1 MKTPLSQTF
10 LGPAIAHRGL
20 HKANEHCYENSLT
33 AILGAIKSGYGI
45 EVDLQ
50 LSSDGHAMVFH
61 DYTLD
66 RMTSHNGPINQLPA
80 KELEQ
85 IFLND
90 SKDTIMQLSTLLKH
104 VSGRAPLLIELKDQ
118 SVCLGP
124 TTGILEKAV
133 AQALEG
139 YEGAVAIMS
148 FNPTS
153 VKAMANLAPQIARG
167 LATDAFK
174 ANEWPKVKGQ
184 RLQQLRR
191 LGNYEAIQASFI
203 SHDYRDLASYRLAGI
218 KASGDPILCWTVTT
232 HEDEKTARVIAD
244 NITFETYLPDLP

>member
-20 HKANEHCYENSLT
+20 HKANENCCENSLT
-33 AILGAIKSGYGI
+33 AILGAIKAGYGI

-80 KELEQ
+80 KELER
-85 IFLND
+85 IFLSD

-118 SVCLGP
+118 SMSLGP

-139 YEGAVAIMS
+139 YEGPVAIMS

-153 VKAMANLAPQIARG
+153 VEAMANLAPQIARG
-167 LATDAFK
+167 LTTDAFK
-174 ANEWPKVKGQ
+174 ANEWPEVKGQ
-184 RLQQLRR
+184 RLQQLRK
-191 LGNYEAIQASFI
+191 LENYEVIQASFI
-203 SHDYRDLASYRLAGI
+203 SHDYRDLASHRLAGI
-218 KASGDPILCWTVTT
+218 KASGDPILCWTVKT